1 MCRKF
6 NQNKCLKKNVLEN
19 LGPVVKM
26 LLKHRNKDQ
35 VFLRKLMVLNSC
47 SPLT

>member
-26 LLKHRNKDQ
+26 LLKHRNKRSG
-35 VFLRKLMVLNSC
+35 FS
-47 SPLT
+47 